1 MDTNTKRRES
11 CPALPAGWTMESIK
25 RLGGVSSG
33 KWDVYYYSPAG
44 KKIRSKPELIRE
56 IGDVYDLSSFD
67 YSAGKMGT
75 SLIKPGRCR
84 KQVKKAG
91 KEDNE
96 GSDLSVLV
104 PPIRQTA
111 SIFKQPVT
119 LYRTHQAEVKKNIR
133 TDKEKPR
140 QLFWEKRLSDVS
152 PNHSDEETL
161 FKSLPACIKELDWLG
176 GRSNSSTLLA
186 SISTALHTT
195 NKPIIGQTVSPGDED
210 KNICLL
216 INPEQPIVSSLS
228 ISDQEIKEQ
237 EERVHQARSRLAQAV
252 KALS

>member
-1 MDTNTKRRES
+1 MRKH
-11 CPALPAGWTMESIK
+11 
-25 RLGGVSSG
+25 
-33 KWDVYYYSPAG
+33 
-44 KKIRSKPELIRE
+44 KIHYVTPFLRE

-75 SLIKPGRCR
+75 SLIKPSRCR

-161 FKSLPACIKELDWLG
+161 FKSLPACIKGL
-176 GRSNSSTLLA
+176 
-186 SISTALHTT
+186 
-195 NKPIIGQTVSPGDED
+195 
-210 KNICLL
+210 
-216 INPEQPIVSSLS
+216 
-228 ISDQEIKEQ
+228 ISDEKYT
-237 EERVHQARSRLAQAV
+237 LDFFAV
-252 KALS
+252 SLFFTFFVIDNLFI

>member
-1 MDTNTKRRES
+1 MT
-11 CPALPAGWTMESIK
+11 PFL
-25 RLGGVSSG
+25 
-33 KWDVYYYSPAG
+33 
-44 KKIRSKPELIRE
+44 RE

-161 FKSLPACIKELDWLG
+161 FKSLPACIKGL
-176 GRSNSSTLLA
+176 
-186 SISTALHTT
+186 
-195 NKPIIGQTVSPGDED
+195 
-210 KNICLL
+210 
-216 INPEQPIVSSLS
+216 
-228 ISDQEIKEQ
+228 ISDEKYT
-237 EERVHQARSRLAQAV
+237 LDFFAV
-252 KALS
+252 SLFFTFFVIDNLFI